1 MKRHKNF
8 NLLLM
13 LVLLVAVGQM
23 AQTIYIPAIADMA
36 VALNVR
42 EGAVQS
48 VMAAY
53 LLTYGISQLFYGPL
67 SDRVGRRPVILVGM
81 SIFMLATLVA
91 ITTHSLPVLIAA
103 SAMQGM
109 GTGVGGVMARTLP
122 RDLYEGAQLRH
133 ANSLLNMGILVS
145 PLIAPLLG
153 GILDTLWSWRACY
166 AFLLLLCA
174 GVTFSMAKWMPETR
188 PEGAPRT
195 KLLASYKTLF
205 GTGAFNCY
213 LLMLIGGLAGIAVF
227 EACSGVLMGA
237 VLGLSSMAVS
247 ILFILPIPA
256 AFFGAWFAGRPN
268 KRFPTL
274 MWQSVICCLL
284 AGLMM
289 WIPVAAG
296 HHDRLDPAGACGA
309 VLLRRRDVVP
319 AGHQRRDG
327 AVPVPRRNRR
337 GAGGRLAEYRLR
349 RAGLAVGDDAANRS
363 GQPRPADDADGPV
376 DSAVLAAAGL
386 ALHPPSAAG
395 ISAAVIHRMAA
406 DALSG
411 LPDWSSAGPRKRSAV
426 ILPGGGARLTRPP

>member
-109 GTGVGGVMARTLP
+109 GTGVGRTLP

-166 AFLLLLCA
+166 AFLLVLCA

-289 WIPVAAG
+289 WIPGLLGIMTVWTLLVPAALFFFG
-296 HHDRLDPAGACGA
+296 AGMLFPLATSGAMEPFPFLAGTAGAL
-309 VLLRRRDVVP
+309 V
-319 AGHQRRDG
+319 
-327 AVPVPRRNRR
+327 
-337 GAGGRLAEYRLR
+337 GGLQNI
-349 RAGLAVGDDAANRS
+349 GS
-363 GQPRPADDADGPV
+363 G
-376 DSAVLAAAGL
+376 VLAWLSAMMPQTGQGSLGL
-386 ALHPPSAAG
+386 L
-395 ISAAVIHRMAA
+395 MM
-406 DALSG
+406 LMG
-411 LPDWSSAGPRKRSAV
+411 LL
-426 ILPGGGARLTRPP
+426 ILLCWLPLASRFTHHQQPV

>member
-166 AFLLLLCA
+166 AFLLVLCA
-174 GVTFSMAKWMPETR
+174 GVSHTGLFCDMTDEQWRTVMDVNVSGMFYLIRALAPGMIAR
-188 PEGAPRT
+188 NEGAIVTVSSMWGRVGASCEVAYSASKAAVIGLT
-195 KLLASYKTLF
+195 RALAKEL
-205 GTGAFNCY
+205 GP
-213 LLMLIGGLAGIAVF
+213 
-227 EACSGVLMGA
+227 SGVRVNCIAPGVIDTRMMDEHSDETKAALA
-237 VLGLSSMAVS
+237 EETPLCRLGTPQDV
-247 ILFILPIPA
+247 
-256 AFFGAWFAGRPN
+256 
-268 KRFPTL
+268 
-274 MWQSVICCLL
+274 
-284 AGLMM
+284 
-289 WIPVAAG
+289 
-296 HHDRLDPAGACGA
+296 AGACA
-309 VLLRRRDVVP
+309 FLLS
-319 AGHQRRDG
+319 
-327 AVPVPRRNRR
+327 
-337 GAGGRLAEYRLR
+337 
-349 RAGLAVGDDAANRS
+349 DAAAFIT
-363 GQPRPADDADGPV
+363 GQVLGVDG
-376 DSAVLAAAGL
+376 GY
-386 ALHPPSAAG
+386 
-395 ISAAVIHRMAA
+395 I
-406 DALSG
+406 
-411 LPDWSSAGPRKRSAV
+411 
-426 ILPGGGARLTRPP
+426 